1 MKNVKHPY
9 HFPAAISVSLLAALS
24 FAPRVGAQPAPL
36 TAASGTASAP
46 PSAIP
51 VPSSV
56 LPGAGVSQPSAPPPA
71 GARIDDPAL
80 VSPPRPPRQIGG
92 WREAMETIRTRSTDL
107 AISLADVTRAEAQ
120 TRVALAAALPTLGAQ
135 ASASDVVM
143 RTVTQP
149 LSGDAKTTFLPE
161 NSLTYGG
168 SLNLSVPIFAPRAWY
183 AMGTADRNLE
193 AARLSALDQRRILAA
208 NVASALVSVVTAE
221 RIADLNRVGL
231 RAALERLV
239 LTRRRVE
246 LGAAN
251 GLDAIRIE
259 QDAASARATIVT
271 GDETLRQA
279 RENLGLALG
288 FAEQVGIPPSLDLAT
303 LVRDAET
310 ACPRRER
317 LEERPDIVALTRRA
331 DVSRRG
337 IRDVELAFL
346 PTASLDSG
354 FSVFAQPFVNQV
366 VDRTITSYNWSVSAT
381 LRWNIFDGGIRYG
394 NLRDARAQVLQ
405 ADARLEAA
413 KRAATVD
420 IARANRGVAVADD
433 NRKVSESARD
443 LAKET
448 DRLARLSFELG
459 KGTSLDLVDA
469 ARALRAAEIQLALK
483 DFDVVQA
490 KIRAQL
496 VSSTCEMLRARRCRT
511 AAGGKAPDERHRAR
525 KCL

>member
-1 MKNVKHPY
+1 MKTVKQAY
-9 HFPAAISVSLLAALS
+9 YTPALVSLSLLAAVCV
-24 FAPRVGAQPAPL
+24 APRATAQPAPP

-46 PSAIP
+46 PSSIP
-51 VPSSV
+51 VPDSV
-56 LPGAGVSQPSAPPPA
+56 RPGASVSQPSAPAPA
-71 GARIDDPAL
+71 GAKIEDPAL
-80 VSPPRPPRQIGG
+80 VPPPRPARQIGG
-92 WREAMETIRTRSTDL
+92 WREAMQTIRTRSTDL
-107 AISLADVTRAEAQ
+107 TISLADVTRAEAQ
-120 TRVALAAALPTLGAQ
+120 TRVALASALPTLGGSAQ
-135 ASASDVVM
+135 ASDVLM

-149 LSGDAKTTFLPE
+149 LTGQTSTSFLPE

-183 AMGTADRNLE
+183 AIGTADRNLD
-193 AARLSALDQRRILAA
+193 AARLTALDQRRVLAA
-208 NVASALVSVVTAE
+208 NAASALVSVVTAE

-288 FAEQVGIPPSLDLAT
+288 YAEQIGIPPSLDLAT
-303 LVRDAET
+303 LVRDAES
-310 ACPRRER
+310 ACPKQER
-317 LEERPDIVALTRRA
+317 LEQRPDIVALTQRA
-331 DVSRRG
+331 DISRRG

-346 PTASLDSG
+346 PTASIDSG
-354 FSVFAQPFVNQV
+354 LGVTATPFVNQV
-366 VDRTITSYNWSVSAT
+366 VDRTITQYNWSVSAT

-413 KRAATVD
+413 KRNATVD
-420 IARANRGVAVADD
+420 VARATRGVAVADD

-496 VSSTCEMLRARRCRT
+496 VTSTCEMLPGRRRRAASRT
-511 AAGGKAPDERHRAR
+511 KTRAGVTFAR

>member
-1 MKNVKHPY
+1 M
-9 HFPAAISVSLLAALS
+9 
-24 FAPRVGAQPAPL
+24 Q
-36 TAASGTASAP
+36 
-46 PSAIP
+46 
-51 VPSSV
+51 
-56 LPGAGVSQPSAPPPA
+56 
-71 GARIDDPAL
+71 
-80 VSPPRPPRQIGG
+80 
-92 WREAMETIRTRSTDL
+92 TIRTRSTEL

-120 TRVALAAALPTLGAQ
+120 TRVSLGAALPTLGAQ
-135 ASASDVVM
+135 VSASEVLM

-149 LSGDAKTTFLPE
+149 VTGDTTTAFLPN

-168 SLNLSVPIFAPRAWY
+168 SLNLSIPIFAPRAWY
-183 AMGTADRNLE
+183 AIGTADRNLE
-193 AARLSALDQRRILAA
+193 VSRLSALDQRRILAA

-221 RIADLNRVGL
+221 RVAELNRVGL
-231 RAALERLV
+231 RAALERLA

-259 QDAASARATIVT
+259 QDAASARATIVS

-279 RENLGLALG
+279 HENLGLALG
-288 FAEQVGIPPSLDLAT
+288 FADPIGVPPALDLDA
-303 LVRDAET
+303 LVRDAES

-331 DVSRRG
+331 DISRRS
-337 IRDVELAFL
+337 IRDVELAFF
-346 PTASLDSG
+346 PTASIDSG
-354 FSVFAQPFVNQV
+354 FSASAQPFVNQV
-366 VDRTITSYNWSVSAT
+366 VDRTLTTYNWSVSAT

-413 KRAATVD
+413 KRTATVD
-420 IARANRGVAVADD
+420 VARANRGIAVTNE
-433 NRKVSESARD
+433 NRKVSEQARD

-469 ARALRAAEIQLALK
+469 ARALRSAEIQLALK
-483 DFDVVQA
+483 DFDVVQS

-496 VSSTCEMLRARRCRT
+496 VTSTCEMLRAGVAASRRTQPAEKSVTASRDNSEMSSRSHADSIAIRRCLPFWETLSRS
-511 AAGGKAPDERHRAR
+511 AP
-525 KCL
+525 